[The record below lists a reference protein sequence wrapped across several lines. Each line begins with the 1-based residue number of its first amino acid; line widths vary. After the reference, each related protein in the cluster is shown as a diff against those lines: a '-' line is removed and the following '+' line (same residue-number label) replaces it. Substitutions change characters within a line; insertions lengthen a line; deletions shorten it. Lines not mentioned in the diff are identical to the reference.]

1 MFNEKFN
8 PDVLDNFNNL
18 NTLSKNQIF
27 KLNNDPYNLIICD
40 ENKLTDN
47 NNNNFNINLE
57 KKSKNVIMQNYENI
71 INERNIEPAKKLS
84 KKNLNDIKKKFSL
97 KNTELLNIDTNI
109 SDDYIDIKSK
119 FKSDYIKEEEDI
131 KSSVYKY
138 NNILDSLLEEGILD

>member
-18 NTLSKNQIF
+18 NILSKNQKF

-47 NNNNFNINLE
+47 NNFNINLE
-57 KKSKNVIMQNYENI
+57 KKSKIDILQNYENI

-84 KKNLNDIKKKFSL
+84 KKNLNDIKKKIF
-97 KNTELLNIDTNI
+97 
-109 SDDYIDIKSK
+109 IKKYRTSK
-119 FKSDYIKEEEDI
+119 Y
-131 KSSVYKY
+131 
-138 NNILDSLLEEGILD
+138 

>member
-18 NTLSKNQIF
+18 NNLSKNQKF

-40 ENKLTDN
+40 ENKLSN
-47 NNNNFNINLE
+47 ENNNFIINIE
-57 KKSKNVIMQNYENI
+57 KKYKTNIVQNYENI
-71 INERNIEPAKKLS
+71 INERNIDPVKKLS

-97 KNTELLNIDTNI
+97 KNTELLNIDDSI
-109 SDDYIDIKSK
+109 SDDFIDIKSK
-119 FKSDYIKEEEDI
+119 FKSDYTKEEEEI

>member
-18 NTLSKNQIF
+18 NIISKNQKF

-40 ENKLTDN
+40 ENKLTDD
-47 NNNNFNINLE
+47 NNNFNINTD
-57 KKSKNVIMQNYENI
+57 KKYKTDIIQNYENI
-71 INERNIEPAKKLS
+71 MNERNIDPVKKLS

-97 KNTELLNIDTNI
+97 KNTELLNIDDNI
-109 SDDYIDIKSK
+109 SDDFIDIKSK
-119 FKSDYIKEEEDI
+119 FKSDYAKEEEEI

>member
-18 NTLSKNQIF
+18 NILSKNQKF

-47 NNNNFNINLE
+47 NNFNINLE
-57 KKSKNVIMQNYENI
+57 KKSKIDILQNYENI